1 MSIIHNTFDECFVV
15 VRKTKCR
22 IRRNS
27 TAIERSRKE
36 CRYLF
41 GHGWQHRL
49 WIQTNNEGNLIRNIN
64 VTLDEGRDRPWL
76 TSKIACLCSTH
87 GIPQLYPSFQFRQL
101 QDWYGIEWTAC
112 LPDRERTVKT
122 LVFLLPRMTVGRL
135 LLSTATKEFQRHLRW
150 PSSQTLTRFPWT
162 IWRLLYI
169 RSTIISVAASVIRPH
184 QKTVYPIKEST
195 ILEEDLNDAY
205 LMMKHVEQPPST

>member
-1 MSIIHNTFDECFVV
+1 MTTT
-15 VRKTKCR
+15 R
-22 IRRNS
+22 
-27 TAIERSRKE
+27 
-36 CRYLF
+36 
-41 GHGWQHRL
+41 
-49 WIQTNNEGNLIRNIN
+49 IQTNNEGNLKRNIN

-112 LPDRERTVKT
+112 RPGREQTVKT

-150 PSSQTLTRFPWT
+150 PSSQTQTRFPWT

-184 QKTVYPIKEST
+184 QKTVYPSPASKARLFFIYCT
-195 ILEEDLNDAY
+195 
-205 LMMKHVEQPPST
+205 